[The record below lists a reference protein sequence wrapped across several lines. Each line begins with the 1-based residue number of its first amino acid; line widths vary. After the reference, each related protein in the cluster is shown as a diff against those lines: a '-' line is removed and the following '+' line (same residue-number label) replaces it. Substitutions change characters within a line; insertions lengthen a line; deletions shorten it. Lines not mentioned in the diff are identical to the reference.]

1 MKSRIVKGSNVPTI
15 NLSKEIIAVLSRLDA
30 DEVKEIIVGIRDYVY
45 KDKEPKVN
53 EEIADIMDMT
63 LDNINHIAKGY
74 LNGKKGGR
82 PKKSTLQ
89 EVTTTEFD
97 IPKTG
102 ENVENENKAD
112 LSPSNDEEV
121 EQPQPIGDNATES
134 LKIGIKEE
142 IPSTEDIKINLT
154 EKEINEVMGTYKG
167 TLEELNKRT
176 TINDFSSIDR
186 LVPKLNK
193 EMALKQI
200 KPYLS
205 KEKNIGRLNDA
216 LSTFLKDV
224 SLDDRTKYYEFLLEQ
239 SFAVA

>member
-1 MKSRIVKGSNVPTI
+1 MKSRIVKGSNVPSV

-53 EEIADIMDMT
+53 EEITDIMDMT

-89 EVTTTEFD
+89 EVTTAEFD

-134 LKIGIKEE
+134 LKIGKD
-142 IPSTEDIKINLT
+142 DIKINLT

-167 TLEELNKRT
+167 TIEELNKRT

-186 LVPKLNK
+186 LVPKLNR
-193 EMALKQI
+193 EMVLKQV

-216 LSTFLKDV
+216 LSVFLKDV
-224 SLDDRTKYYEFLLEQ
+224 SLDDRTRYYEFLLEQ

>member
-1 MKSRIVKGSNVPTI
+1 MKSRIVKGSNVPSV

-53 EEIADIMDMT
+53 EEITDIMDMT

-82 PKKSTLQ
+82 PKKS
-89 EVTTTEFD
+89 VITE
-97 IPKTG
+97 
-102 ENVENENKAD
+102 VENNEFQVEQNIAD
-112 LSPSNDEEV
+112 LSASNDKDIPTPQQVEEM
-121 EQPQPIGDNATES
+121 PTEG
-134 LKIGIKEE
+134 LKTGKK
-142 IPSTEDIKINLT
+142 DIKINLT
-154 EKEINEVMGTYKG
+154 EKEIDEVMGTYKG
-167 TLEELNKRT
+167 TIEELNKRT
-176 TINDFSSIDR
+176 IINDFSSIDR

-200 KPYLS
+200 KPYHS
-205 KEKNIGRLNDA
+205 REKNIGRLNDA
-216 LSTFLKDV
+216 LSVFLKDV
-224 SLDDRTKYYEFLLEQ
+224 SLDDRTRYYEFLLEQ

>member
-1 MKSRIVKGSNVPTI
+1 MADKITI
-15 NLSKEIIAVLSRLDA
+15 FKEVFDYYYDGEITKEQLADLLLMHYETRWGDGVDAKEIED
-30 DEVKEIIVGIRDYVY
+30 
-45 KDKEPKVN
+45 KDLRM
-53 EEIADIMDMT
+53 IWRT
-63 LDNINHIAKGY
+63 LQHSVIKSTKNAKQY
-74 LNGKKGGR
+74 EKQQN
-82 PKKSTLQ
+82 KKSTLQ

-134 LKIGIKEE
+134 LKTGKD
-142 IPSTEDIKINLT
+142 DIKINLT

-167 TLEELNKRT
+167 TIEELNKRT

-186 LVPKLNK
+186 LVPKLNR
-193 EMALKQI
+193 EMVLKQV

-205 KEKNIGRLNDA
+205 KEKNISRLNDA
-216 LSTFLKDV
+216 LSVFLKDV
-224 SLDDRTKYYEFLLEQ
+224 SLDDRTRYYEFLLEQ

>member
-1 MKSRIVKGSNVPTI
+1 MDKKRVIKGSNLPSVNI
-15 NLSKEIIAVLSRLDA
+15 SRELISILSRLEG
-30 DEVKEIIVGIRDYVY
+30 DEVKEIINGIRDYVY

-102 ENVENENKAD
+102 ENVENENKAH

-134 LKIGIKEE
+134 LKIGKK
-142 IPSTEDIKINLT
+142 DIKINLT

-167 TLEELNKRT
+167 TIEELNKRT

-193 EMALKQI
+193 EMVLKQI

-205 KEKNIGRLNDA
+205 KEKNISRLNDA
-216 LSTFLKDV
+216 LSVFLKDV
-224 SLDDRTKYYEFLLEQ
+224 SLDDRTRYYEFLLEQ

>member
-1 MKSRIVKGSNVPTI
+1 MKSRIVKGSNVPSV

-45 KDKEPKVN
+45 KDKEPMVN
-53 EEIADIMDMT
+53 EEITDIMDMT

-102 ENVENENKAD
+102 GNVENENKAD
-112 LSPSNDEEV
+112 LSPSNDEEI

-134 LKIGIKEE
+134 LKIGKD
-142 IPSTEDIKINLT
+142 DIKINLT

-167 TLEELNKRT
+167 TIEELNKRT

-186 LVPKLNK
+186 LVPKLNR
-193 EMALKQI
+193 EMVLKQV

-205 KEKNIGRLNDA
+205 KEKNIGRLNEA
-216 LSTFLKDV
+216 LSIFLKDV
-224 SLDDRTKYYEFLLEQ
+224 SLDDRTKYYEFLLDQ

>member
-1 MKSRIVKGSNVPTI
+1 MKSRIVKGSNVPSI

-45 KDKEPKVN
+45 KDKEPKIN

-134 LKIGIKEE
+134 LKIGKN
-142 IPSTEDIKINLT
+142 DIKINLT

-186 LVPKLNK
+186 LVPKLNRDI
-193 EMALKQI
+193 ALKQV
-200 KPYLS
+200 KPFLS
-205 KEKNIGRLNDA
+205 KEKNISRLNDA
-216 LSTFLKDV
+216 LSVFLKDV
-224 SLDDRTKYYEFLLEQ
+224 SLDDRAKYYEFILEK